1 MGSVYDLVLRRLV
14 QGHPEQLLLLL
25 FGPNAPTLVRTA
37 DTSLPQSERRA
48 DALLIVE
55 ARGERFAVEV
65 EVQAQPEAGFSRRL
79 LDYTVR
85 AHLRE
90 RLPVLPVAL
99 YLLPEAEGA
108 PPPYTFDCV
117 GRRVLSLDFQVV
129 RLWEV
134 DFSLP
139 ALQAHALLALSV
151 MERTAGPERVPW
163 AEARLRQA
171 PGLSEEERL
180 DLLVVLGSLATR
192 RFGARWLSTSLRN
205 VMLDSP
211 FWDEAAAEVRIKER
225 VQERTRTLLMFA
237 STRGMVLSPEAEQR
251 LVELGADRLEQLI
264 RQSYAAPD
272 DAAQA
277 LLQAVAP
284 RGH

>member
-1 MGSVYDLVLRRLV
+1 
-14 QGHPEQLLLLL
+14 
-25 FGPNAPTLVRTA
+25 
-37 DTSLPQSERRA
+37 
-48 DALLIVE
+48 VE

-108 PPPYTFDCV
+108 PPPYTFGCA
-117 GRRVLSLDFQVV
+117 GRRVLSFDFQVV

-139 ALQAHALLALSV
+139 ALQAPALLALSV
-151 MERTAGPERVPW
+151 MEEKAGPERVAW
-163 AEARLRQA
+163 AETRLRQEA
-171 PGLSEEERL
+171 SLSEEERL
-180 DLLVVLGSLATR
+180 DLLVVLGSLAAR
-192 RFGARWLSTSLRN
+192 RFGTERLSQPLRS

-211 FWDEAAAEVRIKER
+211 FWDEER
-225 VQERTRTLLMFA
+225 AKDRARTLLKFA
-237 STRGMVLSPEAEQR
+237 KVRKLVMPPEAEQR
-251 LVELGADRLEQLI
+251 LAQLGAAKIEQLI
-264 RQSYAAPD
+264 ELTWSDPEAATQAILAAVRQ
-272 DAAQA
+272 Q
-277 LLQAVAP
+277 
-284 RGH
+284 GH